1 MKYLLARICQ
11 GPHKG
16 NEECNDLSYL
26 TNKDGKLEFDSK
38 ADAVEYKLDLI
49 EGELEEGSD
58 YTKEELENEIMII
71 PSEEAQ

>member
-1 MKYLLARICQ
+1 MKYVLARMCQ
-11 GPHKG
+11 TAHKHS
-16 NEECNDLSYL
+16 EECKEISYL
-26 TNKDGKLEFDSK
+26 SNKDGKLEFDSK

-71 PSEEAQ
+71 PLQEAE